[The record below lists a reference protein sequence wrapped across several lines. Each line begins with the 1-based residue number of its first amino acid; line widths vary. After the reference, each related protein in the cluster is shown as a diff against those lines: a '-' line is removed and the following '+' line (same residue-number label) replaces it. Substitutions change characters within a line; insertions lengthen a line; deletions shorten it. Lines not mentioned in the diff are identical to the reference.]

1 MKAIISFL
9 VIMFVGFGVP
19 VMANNSTPAI
29 SYNFA
34 KHNGKTIKNI
44 ACSPNGKLIFIR
56 FTDGTSIQIRANQ
69 QFTVKE
75 FGGN

>member
-1 MKAIISFL
+1 ML
-9 VIMFVGFGVP
+9 LGFGLP
-19 VMANNSTPAI
+19 VMANSNKATPAI

-34 KHNGKTIKNI
+34 KHKSKTIKQI

-75 FGGN
+75 FGN